1 MLLLRYLT
9 ITVLMSTLRNPS
21 KVFVLQ
27 DGSFGSRTN
36 PKPGGE
42 ASDWVK
48 KNAKSG
54 AARNEEYYGKIEDDN
69 RKNHVE
75 FRKKYPSLFPK
86 VGSTLDNK

>member
-1 MLLLRYLT
+1 M
-9 ITVLMSTLRNPS
+9 
-21 KVFVLQ
+21 FVLQ

-86 VGSTLDNK
+86 VGSTLDHK